1 MKERLNRPN
10 LYTKLLLSTSI
21 VGLAVLASELPSE
34 QNINTNSTH
43 PDSSSIP
50 DCATNRFPLPE
61 KAKVGTSL
69 TLTNG
74 VIVVINEKPVIDFVN
89 PEKPPVGVVF
99 GTNKNDRLDVSS
111 VTADCDY
118 AGGWYTADPIKLP

>member
-10 LYTKLLLSTSI
+10 LHTKLLLSTSI
-21 VGLAVLASELPSE
+21 VGLAVLAAELPSE
-34 QNINTNSTH
+34 H

-61 KAKVGTSL
+61 EAKVGTSL

-89 PEKPPVGVVF
+89 PEKPPVGVVY
-99 GTNKNDRLDVSS
+99 GTNINDRLDVTS
-111 VTADCDY
+111 VTADCSY
-118 AGGWYTADPIKLP
+118 AGGSYTADPIRLP